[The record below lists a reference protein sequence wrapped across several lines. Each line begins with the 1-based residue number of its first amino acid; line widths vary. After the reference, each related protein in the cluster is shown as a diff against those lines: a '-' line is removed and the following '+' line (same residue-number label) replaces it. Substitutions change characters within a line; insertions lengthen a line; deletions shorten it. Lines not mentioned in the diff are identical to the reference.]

1 MKPRTLEQ
9 YEQRFRQSVDMYLKW
24 LDNDP
29 TWKPAQ
35 RKRVSNGSGS
45 KAGKEATR
53 VTSAPVE
60 KAPTVEQ
67 HQPGMIKYPFP
78 IRPGLQGTVTLP
90 EDLTIR
96 EASASPRSSPR
107 WRLKTSR
114 SPCGHPPGQWNQ
126 SDPDE

>member
-1 MKPRTLEQ
+1 M
-9 YEQRFRQSVDMYLKW
+9 
-24 LDNDP
+24 
-29 TWKPAQ
+29 
-35 RKRVSNGSGS
+35 
-45 KAGKEATR
+45 
-53 VTSAPVE
+53 TSAPVE

-96 EASASPRSSPR
+96 EARRVAAFVATLALEDEPEPMRA
-107 WRLKTSR
+107 L
-114 SPCGHPPGQWNQ
+114 PPGQWNQ